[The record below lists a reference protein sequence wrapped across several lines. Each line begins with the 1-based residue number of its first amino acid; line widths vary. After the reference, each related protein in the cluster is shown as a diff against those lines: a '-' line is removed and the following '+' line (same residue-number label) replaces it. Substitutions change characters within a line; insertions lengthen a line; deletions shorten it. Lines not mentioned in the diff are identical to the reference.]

1 MGAII
6 DILIAVIIC
15 VTLFLAVKRGF
26 VKTALGTLGFFIAA
40 AVAVAFCGVLGNVF
54 AESALGAKVETVVS
68 SVVDG
73 VVSDE
78 SYDDVFENED
88 GEENKSALSVVFS
101 AFGAEETY
109 DTVKAGYASQKEK
122 GLEAARSYI
131 KDCISE
137 KAVPFCCDILA
148 FLLLYF
154 GTRLVLKIAE
164 SVIGKLTELPVLKQ
178 ADKLLGVVAGLL
190 LAALRVWLF
199 CVVLRFA
206 IPVGSAFG
214 ISWIAQIDLNDSVLY
229 SLFDGGNILFALI

>member
-6 DILIAVIIC
+6 DLLIAVIIC

-40 AVAVAFCGVLGNVF
+40 AVAVIFCGTLGNML
-54 AESALGAKVETVVS
+54 AEGALGTKVETVVS

-73 VVSDE
+73 VISDE
-78 SYDDVFENED
+78 SYDGVFESED
-88 GEENKSALSVVFS
+88 EDENKSALSVVFS

-122 GLEAARSYI
+122 GLEAARDYV
-131 KDCISE
+131 KGCINE
-137 KAVPFCCDILA
+137 KAVPFCCDLLA

-164 SVIGKLTELPVLKQ
+164 GVIGKLTELPVLKQ
-178 ADKLLGVVAGLL
+178 ADKLLGIVAGLV

-199 CVVLRFA
+199 CVVLRLLV
-206 IPVGSAFG
+206 PVGSAFG

-229 SLFDGGNILFALI
+229 SLFEGGNIISALI

>member
-6 DILIAVIIC
+6 DILIAAIIC

-26 VKTALGTLGFFIAA
+26 VKTALGALGFFIAA
-40 AVAVAFCGVLGNVF
+40 AVAVAFCGTLGNAL
-54 AESALGAKVETVVS
+54 AESALGTKVETVVS

-73 VVSDE
+73 IVSDE
-78 SYDDVFENED
+78 SYDGIFESEDD
-88 GEENKSALSVVFS
+88 GESKSALSVVFS
-101 AFGAEETY
+101 TFGAEETY
-109 DTVKAGYASQKEK
+109 ETVKAGYASQKEK

-137 KAVPFCCDILA
+137 KAVPFCCDLLA

-164 SVIGKLTELPVLKQ
+164 GIIGKLTELPVLKQ

-199 CVVLRFA
+199 CVALRLF
-206 IPVGSAFG
+206 IPIGSAFG
-214 ISWIAQIDLNDSVLY
+214 VSWIAQIDLNDSVLY
-229 SLFDGGNILFALI
+229 SLFDGGNIISALI

>member
-15 VTLFLAVKRGF
+15 VTLFFAVKRGF

-40 AVAVAFCGVLGNVF
+40 AVAIAFCGTLGNVL
-54 AESALGAKVETVVS
+54 AEGALGTRVEAVVG
-68 SVVDG
+68 SVVDD
-73 VVSDE
+73 VVSVE
-78 SYDDVFENED
+78 SYDGIFENED
-88 GEENKSALSVVFS
+88 GESKGALSVIFS

-109 DTVKAGYASQKEK
+109 DSVKAGYASQKDK
-122 GLEAARSYI
+122 GLEAARGYI
-131 KDCISE
+131 KDCINE

-164 SVIGKLTELPVLKQ
+164 AIIGKLTELPVLKQ

-199 CVVLRFA
+199 CVVLRLA
-206 IPVGSAFG
+206 VPVGGAFG
-214 ISWIAQIDLNDSVLY
+214 VSWIAQTDLNDSVLY
-229 SLFDGGNILFALI
+229 SLFDGGNIIFALI

>member
-15 VTLFLAVKRGF
+15 VTLFFAVKKGF

-40 AVAVAFCGVLGNVF
+40 AVAIAFCGALGNAL
-54 AESALGAKVETVVS
+54 AESALGTKVETVVS

-73 VVSDE
+73 VISEED
-78 SYDDVFENED
+78 YTDVFDTD
-88 GEENKSALSVVFS
+88 GDDKSALSTVFS
-101 AFGAEETY
+101 AFGAGEVYES
-109 DTVKAGYASQKEK
+109 VKEGYAERCSE

-131 KDCISE
+131 KDCINE
-137 KAVPFCCDILA
+137 KAVTFCCDILA

-154 GTRLVLKIAE
+154 GTRLLLKIAE
-164 SVIGKLTELPVLKQ
+164 GIVGKLTELPVLKQ

-199 CVVLRFA
+199 CVVLRLA
-206 IPVGSAFG
+206 IPIGSAFG
-214 ISWIAQIDLNDSVLY
+214 VSWIAQIDLNDSVLY
-229 SLFDGGNILFALI
+229 RLFDGGNIIFALI